1 MKQTYEKP
9 IVSVESLTKTD
20 VLCSSA
26 PSDRDNQFVQSED
39 LLDYVFNGDW

>member
-26 PSDRDNQFVQSED
+26 PSDRDNQFVQSD
-39 LLDYVFNGDW
+39 GLLEYVFSGDW